1 VGYWVFK
8 ALFSPFLWA
17 IWRVKARNRRHIPR
31 TGGVLLAANH
41 QAFCDSLFLP
51 LVVVRR
57 KVAFL
62 AKAEYFD
69 DRRSAWFFRAA
80 GQLPIRRGGGSAS
93 ERALDTALE
102 VLAAGRIIGLYP
114 EGTRSLDEFVH
125 KGKTGVARMALASGC
140 PVVPVGIRGT
150 AEVQPVG
157 QNRMSPFKRVEV
169 CFGEPMHLSAADV
182 AAASSEAEALRTF
195 TDELMH
201 RISELSG
208 RPYLDEY
215 IPKKQR

>member
-1 VGYWVFK
+1 MAYWLFK
-8 ALFSPFLWA
+8 ALFSPFLSV
-17 IWRVKARNRRHIPR
+17 IWRVKARNRRFIP
-31 TGGVLLAANH
+31 TEGGVLLAANH

-51 LVVVRR
+51 LVVIRR

-69 DRRSAWFFRAA
+69 DKRSAWFFRAA

-93 ERALDTALE
+93 ERALATALE
-102 VLAAGRIIGLYP
+102 VLAEGKTIGLYP

-125 KGKTGVARMALASGC
+125 KGRTGVARMALASGC

-157 QNRMSPFKRVEV
+157 QRTMSPFKRVEV
-169 CFGEPMHLSAADV
+169 RFGEPMRLTQADV
-182 AAASSEAEALRTF
+182 DEVGSEAEALRAF
-195 TDELMH
+195 TDRLMH
-201 RISELSG
+201 TISELSG

-215 IPKKQR
+215 IPKKQG